1 MRDMSDVLQVTPDPG
16 GQIAAIIGRSH
27 RELLYGLGTWVGRSC
42 LWFVRNFCCVVVL
55 LLLLLKLLSLP
66 CGPEG
71 TGAMLERSI
80 SPEWLAFLRM
90 SAAVDYV
97 HEEAKALLKELFSGE
112 AVCIKSTLFPIR
124 SPETSVRHTH
134 K

>member
-1 MRDMSDVLQVTPDPG
+1 M
-16 GQIAAIIGRSH
+16 
-27 RELLYGLGTWVGRSC
+27 
-42 LWFVRNFCCVVVL
+42 L
-55 LLLLLKLLSLP
+55 LLLFLNLLSLP

-71 TGAMLERSI
+71 TGAMLERSN

-97 HEEAKALLKELFSGE
+97 HEEAKALLKGLFSGE

-134 K
+134 TQVEATHEKSREDLLIKGSLVCTREQKVQTHLQVVRGLGVVVLVVT